1 MVTYIYGWETE
12 REKMQTLDLIRS
24 KILDPAALQRIL
36 AVWRL
41 KSKKIVFTNG
51 CFDILHLGHV
61 DYLAKAF
68 DQGDVLIVGV
78 NSDASTKKLKGPH
91 RPINSEE
98 QRSMLI
104 ASLHFVDAVV
114 IFNEDTP
121 YELIKTVQPDVLV
134 KGADYAPEKIVGY
147 DIVTAKGGRVITI
160 EFLPGYSTTL
170 IEDRIKK
177 S

>member
-1 MVTYIYGWETE
+1 
-12 REKMQTLDLIRS
+12 MQMLDLIRS
-24 KILDPAALQRIL
+24 KVLDAAALNRQL

-61 DYLAKAF
+61 DYLAKAS

-78 NSDASTKKLKGPH
+78 NSDASTKKLKGAQ
-91 RPINSEE
+91 RPINNEE

-121 YELIKTVQPDVLV
+121 YELVKTVQPDVLV
-134 KGADYAPEKIVGY
+134 KGADYAPEKIAGY
-147 DIVTAKGGRVITI
+147 DIVTAKGGKVITI
-160 EFLPGYSTTL
+160 ELLPGYSTTL
-170 IEDRIKK
+170 IEERIKK